1 MLLHYQKNTYMKS
14 INLSI
19 RFVLFFALLG
29 AAFSCKKPGVDSIT
43 DEGQTIVKL
52 AESDYQLVALDLV
65 NTSQAFTVDLRRDVP
80 NESELN
86 KPLTVVLTLDP
97 TVLTAYNTAHS
108 TSYVQLPTASY
119 TLDQSTPISG
129 NNITVTFAPG
139 EFAKNIRFT
148 VPDATVLDPNDSYAL
163 GFKIASAE
171 GAKISSELNNLVTEV
186 GLKNKYDGVYRMTG
200 TLVDVASSGI
210 TAKSPTTVHLVTI
223 GERKVQ
229 MYNAGTSSSGF
240 LFLFPILNAGAE
252 SAYGGFLPEFEFDAN
267 DRVVKVVNAYGQ
279 PNTSNTRSAEIDPSG
294 VNKWENGVLRVK
306 FFMYQPNT
314 VASGPRTSFDLV
326 FQYTGPR

>member
-1 MLLHYQKNTYMKS
+1 MRG

-19 RFVLFFALLG
+19 KFFLFFTVLAV
-29 AAFSCKKPGVDSIT
+29 AFSCKKPGVDPISN
-43 DEGQTIVKL
+43 EGQTIVKL

-65 NTSQAFTVDLRRDVP
+65 NTSQTFSVDLRRDVP

-97 TVLTAYNTAHS
+97 AVLTAFNTANN
-108 TSYVQLPTASY
+108 TGYIQLPASSY

-148 VPDATVLDPNDSYAL
+148 VPDATVLDPNDAYAL

-171 GAKISSELNNLVTEV
+171 GAKISTELNNLVTEV

-200 TLVDVASSGI
+200 TLVDVASSAL

-223 GERKVQ
+223 GERSVQ
-229 MYNAGTSSSGF
+229 MYNAGTAISSF
-240 LFLFPILNAGAE
+240 LYLFPIMSGTSE
-252 SAYGGFLPEFEFDAN
+252 SAYGGFLPEFHFDAN
-267 DRVVKVVNAYGQ
+267 DNVISVTNAYGQ
-279 PNTSNTRSAEIDPSG
+279 PNASNTRSAEIDPSG

-314 VASGPRTSFDLV
+314 VASGPRTSFDMV
-326 FQYTGPR
+326 FTYQGPR